1 MNQVIQGTV
10 NELERR
16 YKDKT
21 DEEVIQ
27 EIRVGEHAGE
37 ALFYLLFGRYAEML
51 LLIFN
56 QQTMTIMDFDDFML
70 ELDIKLYAQ
79 TCAVIR
85 SFDPHRASFKTYL
98 SRIARN
104 LAYDLQKKDFPML
117 AFDFTDMDMPADD
130 SGSMMMLVDAIN
142 SYPNKDSRYVL
153 YKTIEG
159 YKSKE
164 IASMLSCRRHEDGT
178 LAVDQALKSSYID
191 TLRSRALKAIRRSM
205 AAAKNESL
213 YGYGKMDSAVGQLPI
228 LSDLSIEQCRTESVY
243 DANAAQK
250 YLGSSLF
257 INLFRDLYNQ
267 MLEG

>member
-27 EIRVGEHAGE
+27 EMRVGEHAGE

-85 SFDPHRASFKTYL
+85 SFDPHRA
-98 SRIARN
+98 
-104 LAYDLQKKDFPML
+104 
-117 AFDFTDMDMPADD
+117 
-130 SGSMMMLVDAIN
+130 
-142 SYPNKDSRYVL
+142 
-153 YKTIEG
+153 
-159 YKSKE
+159 
-164 IASMLSCRRHEDGT
+164 
-178 LAVDQALKSSYID
+178 
-191 TLRSRALKAIRRSM
+191 
-205 AAAKNESL
+205 
-213 YGYGKMDSAVGQLPI
+213 
-228 LSDLSIEQCRTESVY
+228 
-243 DANAAQK
+243 
-250 YLGSSLF
+250 
-257 INLFRDLYNQ
+257 
-267 MLEG
+267 